1 MDISKI
7 LKYASWYYKLAQNSA
22 NLQAWETILGLS
34 NKLADPNGVA
44 NPTPQID
51 QALIATLVQEV
62 DKMEEQ
68 ERFPITR
75 PESKSGVRNLQ
86 NDVRQYY
93 FNLTNQKDMNVSI
106 PDLQKVR
113 NSWDNYKRSYLN
125 ENFFNELQLAKSEVP
140 QEQQQKF
147 EDRWLFW
154 TKFTQQIEDTISNL
168 EMMLKDRLVGSDD
181 VAAQPE
187 PV

>member
-1 MDISKI
+1 MDIFRI
-7 LKYASWYYKLAQNSA
+7 RKYAAFYYKKAQESA
-22 NLQAWETILGLS
+22 SLEAWNTILGLS
-34 NKLADPNGVA
+34 NKLADPNPVQV
-44 NPTPQID
+44 PTPEID

-62 DKMEEQ
+62 TKMEEQ

-93 FNLTNQKDMNVSI
+93 FNIVNQKDMNVSI

-113 NSWDNYKRSYLN
+113 NEWNNYTRSYLN
-125 ENFFNELQLAKSEVP
+125 EQFFNELQLAKAEVP
-140 QEQQQKF
+140 QDHQQEF
-147 EDRWLFW
+147 ENRWQFW
-154 TKFTQQIEDTISNL
+154 THFKKEIEDTISNL
-168 EMMLKDRLVGSDD
+168 EVMLKDRQVGSKD